1 MDWEEELVLRSRNL
15 KFDNKFIYKLMIDI
29 SNKIQK
35 YAKKYDTNINA
46 CCVPGDYIDISGN
59 INITIRFIFSDELL
73 TIKLNDEDKVFINIY
88 IKEYYYYIVYT
99 NLPSEDKNYNKSV
112 YFLDKNLFSILLKD
126 LLILNNKS

>member
-126 LLILNNKS
+126 LLILNNKF